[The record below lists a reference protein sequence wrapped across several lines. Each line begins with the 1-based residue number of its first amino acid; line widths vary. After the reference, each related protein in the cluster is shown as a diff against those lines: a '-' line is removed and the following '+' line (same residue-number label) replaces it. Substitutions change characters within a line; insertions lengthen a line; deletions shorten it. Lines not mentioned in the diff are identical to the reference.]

1 MTSPPSNEPK
11 RVPLRIRLPF
21 ATEAEFIE
29 RYGMH
34 VAPGAL
40 FIATRQPKPVGTLL
54 SFELVLAEGARL
66 MRGEGLVQSVSEDQ
80 RPGRAG
86 MLVRLTRVDA
96 KTKALIDQI
105 SALHEAVAK
114 IAAPTPPAPP
124 AVVAAA
130 PPVQPAAPVPL
141 ADDVVLGL
149 DLGTTTCRAAVFVD
163 GRATL
168 IPIPSENG
176 APTMPSVIA
185 YDSVQAKLV
194 VGSSAQALR
203 RTRPLDTVVGFKR
216 LLGRRAR
223 SPKVQA
229 MMAHYSFPLA
239 ADPEGDVGI
248 EWGARVRSLPE
259 LAAEL
264 LTEMKLAAQA
274 HLGRPLTRAVLCVP
288 AWYTDHQRSA
298 ALDAAKRAGLE
309 VLSMLN
315 EPSAVALAF
324 GYGKGLARKR
334 VLVYDLGGGTFDA
347 SVVEI
352 TGDDLEVVSTGGD
365 DCLGGLDFDA
375 RLADALVMTLPET
388 TRQRLSPEALARLR
402 DAAEQV
408 KIALTLEPVAALALP
423 ALGTRDDGSA
433 FDLDTSVERTV
444 LESVTADL
452 VERTVQVTQVV
463 LEAAGLHPQSLDELL
478 LVGGQSRAP
487 AVRRR
492 LEQVLGRA
500 PRSDVDPQGA
510 VALGAALYGHSL
522 VQRERGKR
530 GLSLSEVLSAP
541 IGVAVKG
548 GGFRRVLERN
558 TRLPAEKTLAVP
570 VLAGVPIAVAV
581 FQGTGARADEN
592 EFLGALSAV
601 TDRPG
606 ELQLRFT
613 VAADGRLA
621 LSATGPLGKPEA
633 VTFSTQQ
640 ASAEDQAKLLAG
652 APLGDDAEKS
662 SQSKGL
668 LGGLKRLFGR

>member
-1 MTSPPSNEPK
+1 MTPPPSNEPK

-40 FIATRQPKPVGTLL
+40 FIATRQPKPLGTLL

-66 MRGEGLVQSVSEDQ
+66 MRGEGIVHSVSEDQ
-80 RPGRAG
+80 RAGRAG

-105 SALHEAVAK
+105 SALQELVAQQPS
-114 IAAPTPPAPP
+114 ATPPAPP
-124 AVVAAA
+124 PVIPAAA
-130 PPVQPAAPVPL
+130 PPQPAGPVPL
-141 ADDVVLGL
+141 AEDVVLGL
-149 DLGTTTCRAAVFVD
+149 DFGTTTCRAAVFIN
-163 GRATL
+163 GKATL
-168 IPIPSENG
+168 VPIPSEGG

-185 YDSVQAKLV
+185 YDSAQPRLL
-194 VGSSAQALR
+194 VGSAAQAR
-203 RTRPLDTVVGFKR
+203 RSTRPLDTLVGFKR

-223 SPKVQA
+223 SPKVHA
-229 MMAHYSFPLA
+229 MMAQFSFA
-239 ADPEGDVGI
+239 IASDPEGDVGI
-248 EWGARVRSLPE
+248 ELGARVHSLPE

-264 LTEMKLAAQA
+264 LSEMKRAAQA
-274 HLGRPLTRAVLCVP
+274 QLGRPLTRAVLCVP

-298 ALDAAKRAGLE
+298 VLDAARRAGLE

-365 DCLGGLDFDA
+365 DFLGGLDFDA
-375 RLADALVMTLPET
+375 RLVDAVVKTLPEAVR
-388 TRQRLSPEALARLR
+388 TRLTPESLERLR
-402 DAAEQV
+402 DAAEQA
-408 KIALTLEPVAALALP
+408 KICLSLEPTAPLRLP
-423 ALGTRDDGSA
+423 NLVTNEDGTPYE
-433 FDLDTSVERTV
+433 LNTMIERSL
-444 LESVTADL
+444 LEAVTTDL
-452 VERTVQVTQVV
+452 VERTVHVTQVV
-463 LEAAGLHPQSLDELL
+463 LEAAGLQPQSLDELL
-478 LVGGQSRAP
+478 LVGGQSRSP

-500 PRSDVDPQGA
+500 ARSDVDPQGA
-510 VALGAALYGHSL
+510 VALGAALYGQSL

-530 GLSLSEVLSAP
+530 GLSLSEVLAAP

-570 VLAGVPIAVAV
+570 VLAGVPVAVAV
-581 FQGTGARADEN
+581 LQGTSPRADEN
-592 EFLGALSAV
+592 EYLGVLKAE

-621 LSATGPLGKPEA
+621 LSAVGPMGKPEV
-633 VTFSTQQ
+633 VTFTTQQ
-640 ASAEDQAKLLAG
+640 GSDDAQAKLLAD
-652 APLGDDAEKS
+652 APLSDEAEKS